1 MIGFRERERTRERR
15 LSWARVAIFFLWVI
29 LVFSL
34 ISLFFS
40 INNERRTRTRTSHS
54 IPPKRR
60 SFSRALFHTPSRRTT
75 TTTTKKTKL
84 VVSSK
89 NGDDRDPHH
98 TTNLYGDEKRIIHT
112 GPNPLHNKVAASAQ
126 RCCYAIDSVSV
137 TQFCADFHT
146 FKGRFEDL
154 ISEKDQHVFPSSML
168 LKFPSVFD
176 LNAPSFLKQD
186 ACLNV
191 PTRFLK
197 KYITGLPSFDQ

>member
-60 SFSRALFHTPSRRTT
+60 SFSRTLFHTPSRRTT

-112 GPNPLHNKVAASAQ
+112 GPNPLHNK
-126 RCCYAIDSVSV
+126 
-137 TQFCADFHT
+137 
-146 FKGRFEDL
+146 
-154 ISEKDQHVFPSSML
+154 
-168 LKFPSVFD
+168 
-176 LNAPSFLKQD
+176 
-186 ACLNV
+186 
-191 PTRFLK
+191 
-197 KYITGLPSFDQ
+197 